1 MDRNHTLNNGRKE
14 IFTDLIPNGNLEHDG
29 KIIPKILDE
38 ALNIHGQNKA
48 DASLLKDYYY
58 NKTEIQY
65 KTKTQQ
71 PKINNMVGIP
81 YANVAVTT
89 INSYCFSTPFTRNS
103 RSSNDSVTNMIK
115 AFNDALDDD
124 SYDSKTAEAEFHAG
138 ISGLGYKYIR
148 PATAE
153 EQANGIWFKT
163 VGDLDPERT
172 FCVKANTIDKPK
184 VLACTYFNRKTYNA
198 ETLDFKE
205 ETVYNVY
212 TQYHYWIFIKGN
224 GDAEYRIEE
233 QLVSRSMEKAYPLVY
248 KKIPIIE
255 YPRKQDR
262 TGDFE
267 IGKSIIDSINNLA
280 SSRVDDVQ
288 QAVDYI
294 LLLRDIATESEADL
308 EAITKAVS
316 KGILSFKSIQNALVQ
331 PDVKVLDTKI
341 NQSEVQTLQDFLGK
355 KCEEALNIPNR
366 ETRGSSGDTGTAVE
380 NRAGFRSLE
389 NIAGLITLSA
399 IKAETESLETILAI
413 CKTMKGCPFAGLT
426 IKDIQIKANRNK
438 VENITTASNAY
449 STLISAGMNDE
460 DALSVTQIV
469 ADPIGVANKNK
480 KSREEAEQKALEL
493 AKAESSNNSK
503 QETSGEESTT
513 TDSSSEE

>member
-1 MDRNHTLNNGRKE
+1 MNRNHTLNNGRKE
-14 IFTDLIPNGNLEHDG
+14 IFTDLIPNGNLEHDE

-38 ALNIHGQNKA
+38 ALNIHNENKE

-58 NKTEIQY
+58 NKTEIEY

-71 PKINNMVGIP
+71 ASINNKIGIP

-103 RSSNDSVTNMIK
+103 RSSDENVTNMIK

-124 SYDSKTAEAEFHAG
+124 SYDSKTAEAEFNAG
-138 ISGLGYKYIR
+138 VSGLGYKYIR

-153 EQANGIWFKT
+153 EQSNGIWFKT

-172 FCVKANTIDKPK
+172 LCVKANTIDKPK
-184 VLACTYFNRKTYNA
+184 VLACTYFNRKSYDA
-198 ETLDFKE
+198 ETLEFKE

-212 TQYHYWIFIKGN
+212 TQYHYWIFIKGGSDN
-224 GDAEYRIEE
+224 NYTIEK
-233 QLVSRSMEKAYPLVY
+233 QLVDNKIEKAYPLPY
-248 KKIPIIE
+248 RRIPIIE

-294 LLLRDIATESEADL
+294 LLLRDIATDSKEDL

-316 KGILSFKSIQNALVQ
+316 KGILSFKSIQGAIVQ
-331 PDVKVLDTKI
+331 PEVKVLDTKI

-399 IKAETESLETILAI
+399 IKAETEALETILAI
-413 CKTMKGCPFAGLT
+413 CKSMNGCPFANLQ

-480 KSREEAEQKALEL
+480 KAREEAEQKALEL
-493 AKAESSNNSK
+493 AKAESNNSK
-503 QETSGEESTT
+503 QETSKEEST